1 MPRES
6 QEEITAELP
15 APPLPQEHAK
25 PKKKPTVLARTKFAA
40 KTDLGLVRENNE
52 DKFDFIEP
60 EDPALLASRGSVY
73 AVADGMGGHAAGQIA
88 AELALKT
95 FFKTY
100 YESPA
105 ANPKDALTSA
115 VAAAN
120 TVVHT
125 TAEAVPG
132 RSGMGCTLTAAV
144 VLEDQLLVV
153 HVGDSRAYLV
163 RSGELKQLTE
173 DHSWVAEQV
182 KRGAMTQEEAR
193 LSPFRNV
200 ITRSIGASNSIQPDV
215 FSIPLQSGDLVLLC
229 TDGLSG
235 VVSDSEILKILS
247 EETAPSF
254 AAAKLID
261 AANSAG
267 GPDNITVLI
276 LRIDSL
282 EKQDDKKR

>member
-1 MPRES
+1 MSHES

-25 PKKKPTVLARTKFAA
+25 PKKEPFVLARTKFAA

-52 DKFDFIEP
+52 DKFDFMEP
-60 EDPALLASRGSVY
+60 EDPVLLASRGSVY

-100 YESPA
+100 YGSLA

-120 TVVHT
+120 AVVHT
-125 TAEAVPG
+125 TAGAVPG
-132 RSGMGCTLTAAV
+132 RSGMGCTLTAVA

-200 ITRSIGASNSIQPDV
+200 ITRSIGASNSIQPDI
-215 FSIPLQSGDLVLLC
+215 FSVPLQSGDLVLLC

-247 EETAPSF
+247 EEAAPSF

-282 EKQDDKKR
+282 EKQDDKR

>member
-1 MPRES
+1 MPHES

-15 APPLPQEHAK
+15 APPLPQEHPK
-25 PKKKPTVLARTKFAA
+25 PKEKPVVLARVKFAA
-40 KTDLGLVRENNE
+40 KTDLGLMRENNE
-52 DKFDFIEP
+52 DKFDFMEP

-95 FFKTY
+95 FLKTY
-100 YESPA
+100 YEPTA
-105 ANPKDALTSA
+105 ANPEDALVSA

-120 TVVHT
+120 TVVHA
-125 TAEAVPG
+125 TASAIPG
-132 RSGMGCTLTAAV
+132 RHGMGCTLTAAV
-144 VLEDQLLVV
+144 VLQDKLWVA
-153 HVGDSRAYLV
+153 HVGDSRAYLM
-163 RSGELKQLTE
+163 RAGELKQLTE

-215 FSIPLQSGDLVLLC
+215 FSLPLQSGDLILIC

-235 VVSDSEILKILS
+235 VVTDSEILRILS

-276 LRIDSL
+276 LRVDSL
-282 EKQDDKKR
+282 EKQE